1 MFSFEYGDMGMWEDS
16 MTYYLSPIQG
26 DNQAIALKTYMEPAW
41 DTTQLVD
48 GFIQA
53 IPTEIST
60 EKLEAKTRTMRA
72 VADTWK
78 YLIYK
83 NKLMPPK

>member
-1 MFSFEYGDMGMWEDS
+1 
-16 MTYYLSPIQG
+16 MTYYLSPIHG
-26 DNQAIALKTYMEPAW
+26 DNRAVALKTYMEPAW

-48 GFIQA
+48 GFVQA
-53 IPTEIST
+53 APIEISA
-60 EKLEAKTRTMRA
+60 EELEAKTRTMRA

-83 NKLMPPK
+83 NKLMPPADRND